1 MKNKS
6 LILNIILPII
16 IALTCF
22 FPIASYTT
30 KVEHHQKNI
39 EYIDSKKTTVL
50 ELTATSAALS
60 VALDMIPGD
69 TGSSIANALASL
81 TTKFG
86 IVLGALYLEKYL
98 LTLLAY
104 VAFKWIIPICC
115 GAWII
120 QYLLHMQFLKQMI
133 IKIGV
138 LALCMNAV
146 IPVSIQV
153 SKLIENTY
161 SSSIQETID
170 IAQDQTEEIE
180 ENKNLFSSIV
190 GTVQNGLSQ
199 LGDGLKNI
207 LNNFIEALAI
217 LIVTCCAI
225 PIGVFIVFL
234 QLIKMLTNI
243 NIEIPETKRLELKK
257 KYSEIEEQ

>member
-30 KVEHHQKNI
+30 NVEHHQKNI

-60 VALDMIPGD
+60 VAIDMIPGD

-104 VAFKWIIPICC
+104 IAFKWIIPICC
-115 GAWII
+115 GAWIV
-120 QYLLHMQFLKQMI
+120 QYLLHIHFFKQSDGSCVACGYACVGKRI
-133 IKIGV
+133 FAQSFFRRINKHKV
-138 LALCMNAV
+138 LLLYA
-146 IPVSIQV
+146 
-153 SKLIENTY
+153 
-161 SSSIQETID
+161 
-170 IAQDQTEEIE
+170 
-180 ENKNLFSSIV
+180 
-190 GTVQNGLSQ
+190 
-199 LGDGLKNI
+199 
-207 LNNFIEALAI
+207 
-217 LIVTCCAI
+217 
-225 PIGVFIVFL
+225 
-234 QLIKMLTNI
+234 
-243 NIEIPETKRLELKK
+243 
-257 KYSEIEEQ
+257 